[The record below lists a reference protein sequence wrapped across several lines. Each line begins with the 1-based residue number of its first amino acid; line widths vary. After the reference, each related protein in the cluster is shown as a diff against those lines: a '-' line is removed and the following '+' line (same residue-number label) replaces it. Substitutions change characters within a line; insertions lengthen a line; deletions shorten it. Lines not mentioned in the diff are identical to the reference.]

1 MSKSRSARPVGPPI
15 LLHTAPSPTW
25 CRREQPAPDDG
36 DPDVP
41 ASLATLGLHAVV
53 EPASPQVLWMVDGRP
68 FAVAD
73 YPYTARW
80 PLAPGEHV
88 IQARLPFTDI
98 TSTPVKVLVQ

>member
-1 MSKSRSARPVGPPI
+1 MCRWLGVLTHRNGTSRG
-15 LLHTAPSPTW
+15 
-25 CRREQPAPDDG
+25 
-36 DPDVP
+36 

-80 PLAPGEHV
+80 PLTPGEHV

-98 TSTPVKVLVQ
+98 ASTPVKVLVQ